1 MKKSGS
7 SLIIVCTAFAFIS
20 LTIIGAL
27 SSSGFL
33 LDLAVQRIERAKKE
47 SILEGIL
54 TYAVALSA
62 QEQVVHNFTWVDSN
76 NATIQVAMTV
86 AAGELPEEMRT
97 VDLQAE
103 KDGGLYGQA
112 RAEFIVNNGRHT
124 IHSWNI
130 SLA

>member
-54 TYAVALSA
+54 AYAVALSA
-62 QEQVVHNFTWVDSN
+62 QEQVVHNLR
-76 NATIQVAMTV
+76 
-86 AAGELPEEMRT
+86 G
-97 VDLQAE
+97 
-103 KDGGLYGQA
+103 
-112 RAEFIVNNGRHT
+112 
-124 IHSWNI
+124 
-130 SLA
+130 